1 MPAQFKPGGLTVFR
15 KIHHTEFYG
24 DVSTF
29 VEFVPWVQTSGADR
43 AVLKDAP
50 RGFDRT

>member
-1 MPAQFKPGGLTVFR
+1 MPARFEPDGLTVFR

-24 DVSTF
+24 DVSLLSTCCMG
-29 VEFVPWVQTSGADR
+29 TDGRADR

-50 RGFDRT
+50 RRFDRT